1 MYRDLPSGIKRLP
14 RSLSSILVQGTECPL
29 HRNHKQSTT
38 TKVQVGIAT
47 CTNARNLHVGEAWA
61 VGGGGIDDLFRNENN
76 SNQKNE
82 SSPLISSL
90 GYAQVGVLDSRE
102 NRAFEILNSPRA
114 AANRD
119 WNEFSLM
126 KKFSSSSA

>member
-14 RSLSSILVQGTECPL
+14 RSLSSILVQGTEFPL
-29 HRNHKQSTT
+29 HRNHKQNTT

-47 CTNARNLHVGEAWA
+47 CTNARNLHVGEAWT
-61 VGGGGIDDLFRNENN
+61 
-76 SNQKNE
+76 
-82 SSPLISSL
+82 LISSL
-90 GYAQVGVLDSRE
+90 GFAQVGVLDSRE

-126 KKFSSSSA
+126 KKFSSTTRNNKNQFR